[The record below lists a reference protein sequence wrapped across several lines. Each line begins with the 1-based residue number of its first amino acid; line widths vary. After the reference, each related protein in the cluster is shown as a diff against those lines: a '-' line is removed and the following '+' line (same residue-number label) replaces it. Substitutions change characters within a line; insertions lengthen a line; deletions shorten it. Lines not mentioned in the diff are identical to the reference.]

1 MSNSSA
7 GFDAKQ
13 LDAKRSAAKQQVS
26 APLSDKSGS
35 AKPIT
40 STVQSVDRAV
50 SILEMLA
57 HDGESGVTQIALE
70 LGVHKSTAFRLIA
83 SLERRGLVEQN
94 SERGKYRLG
103 VGILRLA
110 GATTA
115 RLDVVQ
121 EARPLARS
129 LATETG
135 ETVNIAVLSEGAA
148 LYLDQIAGGSS
159 LQPHN
164 WVGQRIPLHA
174 TSNGRMLLCGLTD
187 EQIASQ
193 VGQKFRSYTPST
205 TATLKQLLIEVEKAR
220 QLGYAIVAD
229 ELEIG
234 LTAVAAA
241 LRNAHGD
248 VIASLSVSGPTFRF
262 DEAKVLLATKLVIET
277 AEEVSKRLGWRQS
290 NRPSDKINP

>member
-1 MSNSSA
+1 MSNSSERS
-7 GFDAKQ
+7 DAK
-13 LDAKRSAAKQQVS
+13 
-26 APLSDKSGS
+26 
-35 AKPIT
+35 KPVA
-40 STVQSVDRAV
+40 STVQSVDRAI

-57 HDGESGVTQIALE
+57 HDGESGVTKIADE

-83 SLERRGLVEQN
+83 ALERRGLVEQDV
-94 SERGKYRLG
+94 ERGKYRLG

-121 EARPLARS
+121 EARPLARA

-148 LYLDQIAGGSS
+148 LYLDQIAGSSS

-174 TSNGRMLLCGLTD
+174 TANGKVLLSGLTPQ
-187 EQIASQ
+187 QITTE
-193 VGQKFRSYTPST
+193 VGQKFRAYTPT
-205 TATLKQLLIEVEKAR
+205 TITSVKRLLVDIDEVR
-220 QLGYAIVAD
+220 TLGYAVVID
-229 ELEIG
+229 ELEMG
-234 LTAVAAA
+234 LTAVAAP

-262 DEAKVLLATKLVIET
+262 DEDQVKLAIHQVTD
-277 AEEVSKRLGWRQS
+277 AADEVSERLGWRVAKRRS
-290 NRPSDKINP
+290 AEIDS